1 MKANLDK
8 AAIYLAECR
17 TMGIEVLVPDV
28 NRSVADFTPVVE
40 LDADAGTEKRSIVF
54 GLSAVRN
61 VGSGLVGLLIAER
74 EANGPFADFYDFAE
88 RVDFQVLNKKTIESL
103 IKAGAFDSL
112 GHPRQG
118 LLRVVRAHH
127 RHHRGPPP
135 RARHGRDVAVR
146 RDRGRRADVRRA
158 AADPRRSS
166 SPSGSGSAS
175 RRRCSA
181 STSATTR

>member
-8 AAIYLAECR
+8 AAVYLAECR

-28 NRSVADFTPVVE
+28 NRSVSDFTPVVE
-40 LDADAGTEKRSIVF
+40 LDADAGIEKRSILF

-61 VGSGLVGLLIAER
+61 VGAGLVALLVAER
-74 EANGPFADFYDFAE
+74 EANGPFADFYDFCE

-103 IKAGAFDSL
+103 IKAGGFDSL

-118 LLRVVRAHH
+118 LLRRVRAHH
-127 RHHRGPPP
+127 RPHRVPPP
-135 RARHGRDVAVR
+135 RARHGRHVALR
-146 RDRGRRADVRRA
+146 RARGRRRRCSTSG
-158 AADPRRSS
+158 RRSPTS
-166 SPSGSGSAS
+166 SSRSGSGSAS

-181 STSATTR
+181 ST